1 MKPFESRWERIIPIV
16 LGVFFGLCIALLVVS
31 IIMFH
36 RAGERGLS
44 WPSALGRSPSQL
56 AGEERSNTIV
66 EATRRVS
73 PAVVSVT
80 AIRTKD
86 IRTNP
91 ELYYRW
97 LQQYYFNPDLLDRI
111 GGRPV
116 LEYTSFGSG
125 LIVSPDGHILTN
137 EHVVRQAER
146 IVITMS
152 DGTRAES
159 SVIGS
164 DAMYDIALLK
174 IEAKN
179 LPYAPLGDSD
189 RLSIGE
195 WVIAIGSP
203 FGYLL
208 GDAQPSVTVGV
219 VSALHRDVKS
229 STETPVF
236 QNMIQTDAAINPG
249 NSGGPLVSSAGEVV
263 GINTFIFT
271 TAEGNVPGMSFAIP
285 INTSKMITDELL
297 HYGRVRI
304 TWTGIQVSG
313 VTPEVARRHGL
324 GVESGLFVEKV
335 EAGGPGSKAGIQ
347 QGDVIIEVN
356 GSKVGTPEQTVR
368 SVFGLRVGDVID
380 MIINRGGR
388 LQTVKVRLAELPKGA

>member
-1 MKPFESRWERIIPIV
+1 
-16 LGVFFGLCIALLVVS
+16 
-31 IIMFH
+31 
-36 RAGERGLS
+36 
-44 WPSALGRSPSQL
+44 
-56 AGEERSNTIV
+56 
-66 EATRRVS
+66 
-73 PAVVSVT
+73 
-80 AIRTKD
+80 
-86 IRTNP
+86 
-91 ELYYRW
+91 
-97 LQQYYFNPDLLDRI
+97 
-111 GGRPV
+111 
-116 LEYTSFGSG
+116 
-125 LIVSPDGHILTN
+125 
-137 EHVVRQAER
+137 
-146 IVITMS
+146 
-152 DGTRAES
+152 
-159 SVIGS
+159 
-164 DAMYDIALLK
+164 
-174 IEAKN
+174 
-179 LPYAPLGDSD
+179 
-189 RLSIGE
+189 
-195 WVIAIGSP
+195 
-203 FGYLL
+203 
-208 GDAQPSVTVGV
+208 
-219 VSALHRDVKS
+219 
-229 STETPVF
+229 
-236 QNMIQTDAAINPG
+236 
-249 NSGGPLVSSAGEVV
+249 VSSAGEVI